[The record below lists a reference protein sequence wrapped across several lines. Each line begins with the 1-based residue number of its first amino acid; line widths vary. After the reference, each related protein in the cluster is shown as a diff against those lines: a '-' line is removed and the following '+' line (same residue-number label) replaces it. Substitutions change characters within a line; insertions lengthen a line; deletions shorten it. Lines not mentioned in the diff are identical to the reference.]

1 MKLKPNLQLKITHNS
16 NDFASDLMTALRL
29 RPRSISPKYFY
40 DTKGSALFDQIC
52 NLPEYYPTRTE
63 LSILRRKAHE
73 MAELMGPRAEL
84 VEFGAG
90 SLHKVR
96 MLLDAM
102 QAPSRYIPID
112 ISGDHLHAS
121 CSLLQDDYPSLDI
134 HPLIADY
141 TSPLILPAPIS
152 AKSKRIGFFPGST
165 IGNFTP
171 REARAFLHMAAS
183 VLRGG
188 ALILGVDLIKAPHLL
203 HAAYNDT
210 QGITAQFNLNLL
222 ERANREL
229 DAVFDIDKFSHYA
242 FYNAPMQR
250 IEMHLMSR
258 CQQQVHIQ
266 NERYEFD
273 EGETLHTENSYKFTL
288 KGIRNM
294 AQLAG
299 FTPGPVW
306 CDKEGLF
313 SLHWLQAPS

>member
-1 MKLKPNLQLKITHNS
+1 MKLKTNLHLKITPNS
-16 NDFASDLMTALRL
+16 DDFACDLATALRS

-40 DTKGSALFDQIC
+40 DAKGSALFDQIC
-52 NLPEYYPTRTE
+52 SLPEYYPTRTE

-121 CSLLQDDYPSLDI
+121 CALLQGDHPSLDI

-141 TSPLILPAPIS
+141 TRPLTLPAPCS
-152 AKSKRIGFFPGST
+152 TQSKRIGFFPGST

-171 REARAFLHMAAS
+171 REANAFLRMAAN

-203 HAAYNDT
+203 HAAYNDS

-229 DAVFDIDKFSHYA
+229 AANFDINKFSHYA

-258 CQQQVHIQ
+258 CQQQIRIQ
-266 NERYEFD
+266 NEWYDID

-288 KGIRNM
+288 KGIRRM
-294 AQLAG
+294 AQAAG
-299 FTPGPVW
+299 FIPGPIW

-313 SLHWLQAPS
+313 SLHWLQAPP